1 MIDVAPKADA
11 PPSRRSRWFIL
22 GYGAAQAGAFI
33 CFIPLLSLLLP
44 EKANAIGGAER
55 AMLLSLAAMLGGAT
69 AVAANLLF
77 GALSD
82 RTRSRFGRRRPWI
95 LTGVAMV
102 AVSLTLLALARTPSH
117 FVLSV
122 ILFQIAVNALYAP
135 LMAVVPDL
143 VPDAQKGLISAWAG
157 AALPLANLFTVLV
170 VARLAGWTGAQFA
183 VVSLAAGLLILPF
196 ALRLREPPSTGQL
209 EPFRLSLAALRDR
222 RFRALFISRL
232 LAESAVAINTLYLL
246 FWVRDLPAGAIPAGW
261 SALDAFGVLLLVS
274 TLAATLG
281 GFAAGT
287 LSDRSRGRRAFVVA
301 GCAGMALAFVVM
313 VGWPAWT
320 GLLAAQLLFGASHGV
335 HATSVAAMTAESL
348 PDRRRAGRDLGVM
361 NMAVAAPQSLAPACA
376 AVLLAL
382 GLPLSAVF
390 VAAGLA
396 AIMAALVLARDRTGM
411 ERLVQAP
418 SAGGAAGSADD
429 TDLGRVSS
437 DGRASCASGADV
449 IA

>member
-1 MIDVAPKADA
+1 MIDATPRADA

-22 GYGAAQAGAFI
+22 GYGAAQTGAFI

-44 EKANAIGGAER
+44 QKADAIGGADR

-69 AVAANLLF
+69 AAAANLLF

-95 LTGVAMV
+95 LTGVALV
-102 AVSLTLLALARTPSH
+102 WASLALLALARTPIH
-117 FVLSV
+117 LVV
-122 ILFQIAVNALYAP
+122 GVVLFQIVVNALYAP
-135 LMAVVPDL
+135 LTALVPDM

-157 AALPLANLFTVLV
+157 AALPLANLFTVLAV
-170 VARLAGWTGAQFA
+170 SRFAGATGVQFA
-183 VVSLAAGLLILPF
+183 VVGLAAGVLILPF
-196 ALRLREPPSTGQL
+196 ALRLREPPPEGPAA
-209 EPFRLSLAALRDR
+209 PFRLSLTSLRNG

-246 FWVRDLPAGAIPAGW
+246 FWVQELPTRSTPAGW
-261 SALDAFGVLLLVS
+261 SALDAFGFLLLVS

-281 GFAAGT
+281 GFAGGT
-287 LSDRSRGRRAFVVA
+287 LSDRWRGRRVFVVA
-301 GCAGMALAFVVM
+301 GCAGMALAFVMM
-313 VGWPAWT
+313 VGWPTWT
-320 GLLAAQLLFGASHGV
+320 GLLTAQLLFGASHGV
-335 HATSVAAMTAESL
+335 HATSVAAMTAENL
-348 PDRRRAGRDLGVM
+348 PDPKRAGRDLGVM

-396 AIMAALVLARDRTGM
+396 AIAAALVLALDKTGL
-411 ERLVQAP
+411 ERPV
-418 SAGGAAGSADD
+418 
-429 TDLGRVSS
+429 
-437 DGRASCASGADV
+437 
-449 IA
+449 

>member
-1 MIDVAPKADA
+1 MIDAAPKADA
-11 PPSRRSRWFIL
+11 PPSRRSKWFIL
-22 GYGAAQAGAFI
+22 GYGAAQTGAFV

-44 EKANAIGGAER
+44 EKAGAIGAADR

-95 LTGVAMV
+95 LIGMVMV
-102 AVSLTLLALARTPSH
+102 AVSLALLALARTPIH
-117 FVLSV
+117 LVVGV
-122 ILFQIAVNALYAP
+122 IVFQIAVNALYAP
-135 LMAVVPDL
+135 LTALVPDL
-143 VPDAQKGLISAWAG
+143 VPDGQKGLISAWAG

-170 VARLAGWTGAQFA
+170 VSRLAGSTDAQFA
-183 VVSLAAGLLILPF
+183 VVGLAAGVLILPF
-196 ALRLREPPSTGQL
+196 ALRLREPPPEGPAA
-209 EPFRLSLAALRDR
+209 PFRLSLTALRNG
-222 RFRALFISRL
+222 RFRALFTSRL

-246 FWVRDLPAGAIPAGW
+246 FWVQELPTRSIPAGW

-287 LSDRSRGRRAFVVA
+287 LSDRWRGRRVFVVA
-301 GCAGMALAFVVM
+301 GCAGMALAFVMM
-313 VGWPAWT
+313 VGWPTWT
-320 GLLAAQLLFGASHGV
+320 GLLTAQLLFGASHGV

-348 PDRRRAGRDLGVM
+348 PDRKRAGRDLGVM

-376 AVLLAL
+376 AMLLAL

-390 VAAGLA
+390 VAAGVA
-396 AIMAALVLARDRTGM
+396 ATAAALLLALDRAVM
-411 ERLVQAP
+411 EMSV
-418 SAGGAAGSADD
+418 
-429 TDLGRVSS
+429 
-437 DGRASCASGADV
+437 
-449 IA
+449 

>member
-1 MIDVAPKADA
+1 MIDTAPKADA
-11 PPSRRSRWFIL
+11 PPSRRSKWFIL
-22 GYGAAQAGAFI
+22 GYGAAQTGAFV

-44 EKANAIGGAER
+44 EKAGAIGAADR

-95 LTGVAMV
+95 LIGMVMV
-102 AVSLTLLALARTPSH
+102 AASLALLALARTPIH
-117 FVLSV
+117 LVVGV
-122 ILFQIAVNALYAP
+122 IVFQIAVNALYAP
-135 LMAVVPDL
+135 LTALVPDL
-143 VPDAQKGLISAWAG
+143 VPDEQKGLISAWAG

-170 VARLAGWTGAQFA
+170 VSRLAGSTDAQFA
-183 VVSLAAGLLILPF
+183 VVGLAAGILILPF
-196 ALRLREPPSTGQL
+196 ALRLREPPPEGPAA
-209 EPFRLSLAALRDR
+209 PFRLSLTALRNG
-222 RFRALFISRL
+222 RFRALFTSRL

-246 FWVRDLPAGAIPAGW
+246 FWVQELPTWSIPAGW

-287 LSDRSRGRRAFVVA
+287 LSDRWRGRRVFVVA
-301 GCAGMALAFVVM
+301 GCAGMALAFVMM
-313 VGWPAWT
+313 VGWPTWT
-320 GLLAAQLLFGASHGV
+320 GLLTAQLLFGASHGV

-348 PDRRRAGRDLGVM
+348 PDRKRAGRDLGVM

-376 AVLLAL
+376 AMLLAL

-390 VAAGLA
+390 VAAGVA
-396 AIMAALVLARDRTGM
+396 ATAAALLLALDRAVM
-411 ERLVQAP
+411 EMSV
-418 SAGGAAGSADD
+418 
-429 TDLGRVSS
+429 
-437 DGRASCASGADV
+437 
-449 IA
+449 